1 MGLHMSHTLIEGS
14 QGLRIYPP
22 TKKVNP
28 KWDAAK
34 PTVELKG
41 SYMGFHVCLGEGKI
55 YDSHAKIGAS
65 VGQGGQYCMVRR
77 VTLEYVVLK
86 HVEGSCGALLSG
98 WQADP
103 SGIGKAF
110 RPLPSQ

>member
-1 MGLHMSHTLIEGS
+1 MVCIQFMYKAFVGLHMAHRLIEGS

-22 TKKVNP
+22 TRKVNP

-55 YDSHAKIGAS
+55 YGSNAKIGAS
-65 VGQGGQYCMVRR
+65 VGQGGEYCMVRR
-77 VTLEYVVLK
+77 VTWEYVVLK
-86 HVEGSCGALLSG
+86 HVEVPVGR
-98 WQADP
+98 
-103 SGIGKAF
+103 F
-110 RPLPSQ
+110 